1 MTHYVDINIIPY
13 MSLPYETTLH
23 VRDACLCLHT
33 QRAAR
38 VLARRFDAALRPAGV
53 TNEQFSLLMALNR
66 PQPPQI
72 GELAAL
78 LGADRTTLTAALKPL
93 VRQNLAEV
101 LADADDGRVRRA
113 ALTPEGHAR
122 LTAAL
127 PFWTET
133 HAAIEAELAD
143 ADPAR
148 LRRDLASISAPKP
161 GTPAPP
167 LCDDQENDS

>member
-1 MTHYVDINIIPY
+1 MPAI
-13 MSLPYETTLH
+13 PYETTLH

-38 VLARRFDAALRPAGV
+38 VLARRFDAALRPAGI

-93 VRQNLAEV
+93 VRQDLAMVQPDLE
-101 LADADDGRVRRA
+101 DGRVRRA
-113 ALTPEGHAR
+113 ALTPRGHAR

-143 ADPAR
+143 ADPVR
-148 LRRDLASISAPKP
+148 LRRDLKSLAAPNP

-167 LCDDQENDS
+167 LCDDQENDA

>member
-1 MTHYVDINIIPY
+1 MPAI
-13 MSLPYETTLH
+13 PYETTLH

-38 VLARRFDAALRPAGV
+38 VLARRFDAALRPAGL

-93 VRQNLAEV
+93 VRQNLAVVQPDPE
-101 LADADDGRVRRA
+101 DGRVRRA

-122 LTAAL
+122 LTATL

-133 HAAIEAELAD
+133 HATIEAELAD
-143 ADPAR
+143 ADPVR
-148 LRRDLASISAPKP
+148 LRRDLKSLSAPKA
-161 GTPAPP
+161 GAPAPS
-167 LCDDQENDS
+167 LCDDQENDA